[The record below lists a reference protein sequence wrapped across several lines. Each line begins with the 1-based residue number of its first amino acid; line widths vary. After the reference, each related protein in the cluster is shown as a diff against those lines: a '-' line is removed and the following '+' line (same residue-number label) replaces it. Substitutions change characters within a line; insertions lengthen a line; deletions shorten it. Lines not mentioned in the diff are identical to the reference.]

1 LNVLVSFSR
10 TFFISQYHF
19 HLGFW
24 VDWGPDGRDS
34 TALKVVTET
43 LQRISEDVHR
53 EKLALLWTCLL
64 EEINRELDEVSGS
77 SSQLLHDSSAED
89 FSQKTETVPGVDKSS
104 QDGADEAAP
113 QLGSAPFQVEWQL
126 HLSLLNLVLEHRKGS
141 RVSGKF
147 CLMGS
152 VLGLVRSLL
161 LRLIFNVCWSTKIN
175 SNGVISKTYVLVE
188 SVAPLLLI

>member
-1 LNVLVSFSR
+1 MNELVSFSR

-24 VDWGPDGRDS
+24 VDWGPDGRNS

-53 EKLALLWTCLL
+53 EKLTLLWTCLL

-77 SSQLLHDSSAED
+77 SSQLLLHDSSTED
-89 FSQKTETVPGVDKSS
+89 ISQKTKTVPGVDKSS

-113 QLGSAPFQVEWQL
+113 QLRSAPFQVEWQL
-126 HLSLLNLVLEHRKGS
+126 HLSACLSLLNVVLEHRKGS

-152 VLGLVRSLL
+152 VLGFLVSSWLGL
-161 LRLIFNVCWSTKIN
+161 CC
-175 SNGVISKTYVLVE
+175 
-188 SVAPLLLI
+188 